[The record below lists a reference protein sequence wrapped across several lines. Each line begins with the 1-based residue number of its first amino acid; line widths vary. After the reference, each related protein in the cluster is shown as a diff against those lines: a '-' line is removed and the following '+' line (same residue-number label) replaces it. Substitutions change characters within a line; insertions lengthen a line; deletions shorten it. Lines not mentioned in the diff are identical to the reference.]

1 MNSRRLRG
9 IEPPDADVFFAWN
22 MDSDMA
28 RRLDFV
34 WPPVSQA
41 QIKKEIEELSQKK
54 LEHDSFS
61 WVIEGID
68 HAAEIYFKYGK
79 RREA

>member
-1 MNSRRLRG
+1 
-9 IEPPDADVFFAWN
+9 
-22 MDSDMA
+22 MA

-41 QIKKEIEELSQKK
+41 QIKKEIEELSRKK